1 MNPKIIILGIV
12 ILSLLGVTGCS
23 AKEDSKTGQKPI
35 KIYEESNLPRRDSVS
50 NSIYFSR
57 RNAITYAVEVA
68 SPAVVGINVMQYVK
82 VPVWDPFDDPIF
94 EFFFGRRTKRYQT
107 YPVKGLGSGFLI
119 SPDGYILTNYHVA
132 GDAAEIIVT
141 TTDGKKHKAKIVG
154 SDELSDIALLKIEG
168 ENFPYLKL
176 GNSDDVIVGEWV
188 IALGNPFGLFD
199 LNSKP
204 TVTVG
209 VVSNKGVNI
218 VLENRYYKGMIQ
230 TDAAISSGNSGGP
243 LINSLGEVIGINT
256 MIYST
261 ATSSTGAGSIGI
273 GWAIPINRVKKIINK
288 FVTNKLTRI
297 SLSKLGLDVFE
308 PNSRQAQLLRIDFDQ
323 GLFVRE
329 IKRNSLADM
338 AGFEVGDIILE
349 INGEKVNSI
358 EDFNT
363 IILDTFVGDILN
375 FSVKRGDKVINLKVE
390 FQR

>member
-1 MNPKIIILGIV
+1 MNPKIIILGLVIV
-12 ILSLLGVTGCS
+12 FLFNGTGCS
-23 AKEDSKTGQKPI
+23 AKESSSYGQKPV
-35 KIYEESNLPRRDSVS
+35 KIYEESNLPQRDSVS
-50 NSIYFSR
+50 NSLYLSR
-57 RNAITYAVEVA
+57 RNAITRAVEMA

-94 EFFFGRRTKRYQT
+94 EYFFGKRQRRYRM

-119 SPDGYILTNYHVA
+119 SPDGYILTNYHVS
-132 GDAAEIIVT
+132 GDASEIIVT
-141 TTDGKKHKAKIVG
+141 TTDGKKHKAKVVG

-209 VVSNKGVNI
+209 VVSNKGVN
-218 VLENRYYKGMIQ
+218 LMLDNKYYKGMIQ

-261 ATSSTGAGSIGI
+261 ATSSSGAGSIGI
-273 GWAIPINRVKKIINK
+273 GWAIPINRVKKIINR
-288 FVTNKLTRI
+288 FVTNKLNRANI
-297 SLSKLGLDVFE
+297 NRLGLGVVE
-308 PNSRQAQLLRIDFDQ
+308 PNSEEAQLYRLNFEQ
-323 GLFVRE
+323 GLFVVE
-329 IKRNSLADM
+329 IKRNSLADK
-338 AGFEVGDIILE
+338 AGFQVGDVIIE

-358 EDFNT
+358 EEFKS
-363 IILDTFVGDILN
+363 ILLDTFEGDVLN
-375 FSVKRGDKVINLKVE
+375 FKVSRNDRIINLKIE
-390 FQR
+390 F